1 MTYITTK
8 VHTLKSYPTYQFY
21 AAADSAATDA
31 DGVFKICILETMR
44 WIRSRLSDQGELPPE
59 IDTPLEKQPNRG
71 ALWKRTD
78 LKPSSSSQW
87 SLAGG

>member
-21 AAADSAATDA
+21 AAADSSATDA

-59 IDTPLEKQPNRG
+59 IDTPQPQDY
-71 ALWKRTD
+71 ALFPD
-78 LKPSSSSQW
+78 D
-87 SLAGG
+87 